1 MFVRPAGNLIRLL
14 TVPGLFVLVLSL
26 TQLPAIWRTPLQAT
40 EARPFP
46 VQQSDSPV
54 RLTSTEELPLDGT
67 VISLTHE
74 QPAAPVSV
82 RRVHP
87 LTEEALSPEW
97 NPFATPSPAA
107 PKPARQPVAAAR
119 EPEPNPF
126 AATDQPAAP
135 AAENTPAAAVRM
147 KPHPLEAIDR
157 AAPFPDEEPADRTAT
172 PRAAPMPAEA
182 VHAAPAG
189 KTSGTAA
196 RPAPREARPNQ
207 MELSETESLPAKPA
221 QKQKQTNGEAAAETA
236 VGPEPA
242 RRQTEEPGRSSVSLQ
257 AGRVRGAE
265 LLELGKQHYRSGNW
279 QEAVSTLEAA
289 KSSPDELTSVQQ
301 HILQFFLSSARGQLS
316 SKPAAEPAPETD
328 KPAAIRIVS
337 NTNRDLRQ
345 GSPADARPVTS
356 SDDSLA
362 AQMLATAIH
371 KLRENELSA
380 AKLFASRAAE
390 LSSDWP
396 EGAHTPA
403 DVLAEIARREAL
415 PAGAARSAVW
425 AAEQQPDLQSSRT
438 QYLRQLLGEAR
449 SALAREEYATARKL
463 AGEARRI
470 ELQHGYSGEVSG
482 RLLEIINTRQPQGDQ
497 AEAGTVRL
505 AGSAAVQSANSPAKA
520 PSGPVQP
527 VGTESSPAGTAA
539 VTLPVPT
546 DRPESQ
552 PADVSAGQTGTTPVS
567 AGSTGDPSDSET
579 AGSGSERPGS
589 ETAGS
594 EVVASEPAAAD
605 GTISINFGSQTP
617 TVLRPRTAPSGQVA
631 ASSDVE
637 AEQPFSE
644 IPQRMASVDPAA
656 AVQPGPGFG
665 GPLGPGYGAPG
676 PGGPGYGAPGPGVA
690 PGPGGPGYGTPGPGV
705 APGPGGPGY
714 PHPVLSAE
722 PLPFPE
728 AVPQAV
734 LGNDTMEPLLDSG
747 EGTAYPSLDET
758 LLTHQGGP
766 LAVYQADPNSPIL
779 PHDVARR
786 AMDALAVQQQQPVC
800 EVPSLGTIRAPFA
813 VFDIDPARPQN
824 ALRVR
829 FDSVT
834 GITRPDRNEYFW
846 GKIGGKGPGLAETNV
861 DYGEMSIYSES
872 MIGNSSGFI
881 EAPLRMLEPDVNDN
895 ASGLGLLTL
904 GTKSIIF
911 EGDGAFGFETP
922 GNPNDSFQISTVFR
936 TYLSLS
942 PSWAARG
949 LGNGHTSLEPGL
961 LATYQHSLRTYFHGE
976 VKYWIPISADKDYA
990 NGVLRYGVGFSRVL
1004 KASPMDDPNCRK
1016 YALIPTMEL
1025 VGWSFGGGLQTLPD
1039 GTSVASDSEAIVN
1052 VVPGMRVV
1060 LGDHVE
1066 LGGASSFVLSDN
1078 RFYETMHRLELRWFW

>member
-67 VISLTHE
+67 VISLIHE
-74 QPAAPVSV
+74 QPSAPASV

-97 NPFATPSPAA
+97 NPFATPSPSAT
-107 PKPARQPVAAAR
+107 KPARQPAAAVR

-126 AATDQPAAP
+126 AATDQPSAQS
-135 AAENTPAAAVRM
+135 AEKTPGAAVRA
-147 KPHPLEAIDR
+147 KPHPLEVIDR
-157 AAPFPDEEPADRTAT
+157 AAPFPDEEPADRTAS
-172 PRAAPMPAEA
+172 PRAASLPAEA
-182 VHAAPAG
+182 VQAAPAG
-189 KTSGTAA
+189 TASRTAA
-196 RPAPREARPNQ
+196 QTAPPEARQNQ
-207 MELSETESLPAKPA
+207 TKRTETESVPAK
-221 QKQKQTNGEAAAETA
+221 
-236 VGPEPA
+236 PA
-242 RRQTEEPGRSSVSLQ
+242 RRQTAEPGRSTVSLQ
-257 AGRVRGAE
+257 AGGMSGAD

-316 SKPAAEPAPETD
+316 SKPAAEPNRETE

-345 GSPADARPVTS
+345 GSRSLAVARPVTS

-371 KLRENELSA
+371 RLRENELSA

-482 RLLEIINTRQPQGDQ
+482 RLLEIINTRQPEDDQ
-497 AEAGTVRL
+497 VEAGTVRL

-520 PSGPVQP
+520 PNGPVQP

-539 VTLPVPT
+539 VTLPAPT
-546 DRPESQ
+546 DHFDSQ
-552 PADVSAGQTGTTPVS
+552 PAEKPAATTGATPVS
-567 AGSTGDPSDSET
+567 AGSTGDLSDSET
-579 AGSGSERPGS
+579 ADSGSERPGS
-589 ETAGS
+589 EVVAS
-594 EVVASEPAAAD
+594 EVVANEVVASEPATAD
-605 GTISINFGSQTP
+605 GTIGINFGSQTP
-617 TVLRPRTAPSGQVA
+617 TVLRPRTAPSGQASA
-631 ASSDVE
+631 ASDAEV
-637 AEQPFSE
+637 EQPFSE
-644 IPQRMASVDPAA
+644 IPQRMSSVDPAA

-676 PGGPGYGAPGPGVA
+676 PGVA
-690 PGPGGPGYGTPGPGV
+690 PGPGGPGYG

-714 PHPVLSAE
+714 GAPGPGFAPGVPGYPHPALSAE
-722 PLPFPE
+722 PLPFPQ
-728 AVPQAV
+728 AAPQAV

-747 EGTAYPSLDET
+747 EGTAYPSLDEA

-766 LAVYQADPNSPIL
+766 LAIYQADPNAPIL

-786 AMDALAVQQQQPVC
+786 AMDALAVQQQQKQPVF
-800 EVPSLGTIRAPFA
+800 EVPSLGTIRAPYA
-813 VFDIDPARPQN
+813 VFDIDAARPQN

-829 FDSVT
+829 FDSVS
-834 GITRPDRNEYFW
+834 GINRPDRNEYFW

-1039 GTSVASDSEAIVN
+1039 GTSVASDSDAILN